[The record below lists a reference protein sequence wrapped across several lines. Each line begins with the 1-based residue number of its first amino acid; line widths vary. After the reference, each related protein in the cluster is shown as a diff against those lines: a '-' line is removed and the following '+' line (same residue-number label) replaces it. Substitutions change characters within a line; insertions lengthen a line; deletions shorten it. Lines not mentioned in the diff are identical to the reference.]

1 MSRALHIL
9 TRAQARNEVDHM
21 PFYATSGLTRQIRHF
36 K

>member
-1 MSRALHIL
+1 LIGFSAVW
-9 TRAQARNEVDHM
+9 NEVDHM